1 MTPNC
6 WPVLTWIPAATAKAA
21 HIVRHTHFI
30 VRRIVK
36 HYAVVPVH
44 RAVHKAGIVKAGAW
58 GVTVACAGGAAV
70 VPMLPTP
77 PSVPSWVPPLP
88 FIPHAF
94 YPVPEPGSLL
104 MLATALALFFSHLGL
119 YHAAYRLVDV
129 ERPTVDHIGRSVSGT
144 SLVVV

>member
-44 RAVHKAGIVKAGAW
+44 RAVHKAGTVKAGAW
-58 GVTVACAGGAAV
+58 VTTVACAGGAAV
-70 VPMLPTP
+70 MPMLPTP
-77 PSVPSWVPPLP
+77 SSVPSWVPPLP

-104 MLATALALFFSHLGL
+104 MLATALALFFAFRALHGQRGVLPDSRSHR
-119 YHAAYRLVDV
+119 AIRQ
-129 ERPTVDHIGRSVSGT
+129 
-144 SLVVV
+144 